1 MIKYSKRMEQII
13 DEIDDLRYRIDELEL
28 EFQDELAKV
37 ELI

>member
-1 MIKYSKRMEQII
+1 MEQII
-13 DEIDDLRYRIDELEL
+13 DEIDDLRDRIDELEL

>member
-1 MIKYSKRMEQII
+1 MIKYSKRMEEII
-13 DEIDDLRYRIDELEL
+13 DEIDDLRDRIDELEL